1 MATRETA
8 PQQKD
13 YPKLVTLAVLHMAQS
28 FPGAFAGTALPFMFR
43 KEGLPLEMFWLLALP
58 GIPRFLKWLMA
69 LVVDNYGSAR
79 LGHRKT
85 WIIPCTIIG
94 TLAYAALAFI
104 PPSLHSVYAIV
115 AILLFATFVMAAYDI
130 TADAYAAES
139 MTNTERPVG
148 TMIINVLGSFATVLG
163 TSTIALVDRVGWRPT
178 MLGASVLLFVA
189 ALPAIIRRE
198 PPPPQ
203 ASQIRR
209 ARGESPSLWKALQ
222 RRDSGF
228 ILPFAF
234 TWGFG
239 AAFFGSM
246 VGPFF
251 ADKGMTLTEYGIM
264 QPISFLAGSTLA
276 SIATPWLVDRIGL
289 GKTALIGVCAIPL
302 EGVMFAFLALTP
314 LPALPTLIAMVSV
327 MGFATH
333 FYSSAVTISR
343 YRWASRAQAG
353 TDYSMQSSMTSFGVW
368 ASGSI
373 AGWVA
378 AQVGWVYFFPLTSLV
393 AVTGG
398 AFYVVMFNRIETL
411 VQDRERLELEV

>member
-1 MATRETA
+1 MATREAA

-28 FPGAFAGTALPFMFR
+28 FPGAFAGTALPFIFR

-198 PPPPQ
+198 PPPPR

-289 GKTALIGVCAIPL
+289 GKTALIDWRVCH
-302 EGVMFAFLALTP
+302 TP
-314 LPALPTLIAMVSV
+314 
-327 MGFATH
+327 
-333 FYSSAVTISR
+333 
-343 YRWASRAQAG
+343 
-353 TDYSMQSSMTSFGVW
+353 
-368 ASGSI
+368 
-373 AGWVA
+373 
-378 AQVGWVYFFPLTSLV
+378 
-393 AVTGG
+393 
-398 AFYVVMFNRIETL
+398 
-411 VQDRERLELEV
+411 